1 MKITTVIP
9 ALFFTSLLFVG
20 CRHEKALTV
29 SPPTGMKEMSE
40 NVAKNQQLNA
50 NDVKSSKEIKYINT
64 TSGQV
69 EVVAARSY
77 QKPILYAKTKKQI
90 KEEKKLANA
99 LSKKSATIVSTP
111 VAKEATAATPAV
123 KEVSIAIPAETK
135 IASKSATEKDTLAM
149 RLKERLLAITSNKTA
164 TQINYNPTLIA
175 SYLRTP
181 ADLKKYN
188 VVVGSFTTLEKA
200 TSLVFSLV
208 KAGYRPMVVP
218 NENGIFRVIAST
230 YNDRDSADLDV
241 LGFDLDSIK
250 SWIWKK

>member
-1 MKITTVIP
+1 MKTTTVIL
-9 ALFFTSLLFVG
+9 ALFLSSPLLVG
-20 CRHEKALTV
+20 CRHEKALSV
-29 SPPTGMKEMSE
+29 STPTGMKEMSE

-69 EVVAARSY
+69 EVVAATSY
-77 QKPILYAKTKKQI
+77 QKPLVYAKTKKQI
-90 KEEKKLANA
+90 KEEEKLARS
-99 LSKKSATIVSTP
+99 LTKKSATILSTLP
-111 VAKEATAATPAV
+111 AKEVSPVVPAV
-123 KEVSIAIPAETK
+123 KEMAHEIPVKAVVV
-135 IASKSATEKDTLAM
+135 KDTLAM
-149 RLKERLLAITSNKTA
+149 RIKERLLAITSNKPVAQT
-164 TQINYNPTLIA
+164 NYNPTLIA

-181 ADLKKYN
+181 VDLKKFN

-200 TSLVFSLV
+200 TSLVFSMV
-208 KAGYRPMVVP
+208 KAGYKPMVVP

-250 SWIWKK
+250 AWIWKK

>member
-1 MKITTVIP
+1 MKTTTVIP

-29 SPPTGMKEMSE
+29 STPTGIKEMSE

-64 TSGQV
+64 PSGQV
-69 EVVAARSY
+69 EVVAATSY
-77 QKPILYAKTKKQI
+77 QKPIVYAKTKKQI

-99 LSKKSATIVSTP
+99 LSKKSATIVSTTP
-111 VAKEATAATPAV
+111 VAKEATPAV
-123 KEVSIAIPAETK
+123 KEVPVAIPA
-135 IASKSATEKDTLAM
+135 ASKFTTEKDTLAM

-175 SYLRTP
+175 SYLRIP
-181 ADLKKYN
+181 ADLKKFS

-200 TSLVFSLV
+200 TSLVFGLV

-230 YNDRDSADLDV
+230 YNNRDSADLDV

-250 SWIWKK
+250 SWILKK

>member
-1 MKITTVIP
+1 MKTTTVIP

-29 SPPTGMKEMSE
+29 STPTGIKEMSE

-64 TSGQV
+64 PSGQV
-69 EVVAARSY
+69 EVVAATSY
-77 QKPILYAKTKKQI
+77 QKPIVYAKTKKQI

-99 LSKKSATIVSTP
+99 LSKKSATIVSTTP
-111 VAKEATAATPAV
+111 VAKEATPAV
-123 KEVSIAIPAETK
+123 KEVPVAIPA
-135 IASKSATEKDTLAM
+135 ASKFTTEKDTLAM

-181 ADLKKYN
+181 ADLKKFS

-200 TSLVFSLV
+200 TSLVFGLV

-230 YNDRDSADLDV
+230 YNNRDSADLDV

-250 SWIWKK
+250 SWILKK

>member
-1 MKITTVIP
+1 MKTTTVIP

-29 SPPTGMKEMSE
+29 STPTGIKEMSE

-64 TSGQV
+64 PSGQV
-69 EVVAARSY
+69 EVVAATSY
-77 QKPILYAKTKKQI
+77 QKPIVYAKTKKQI

-99 LSKKSATIVSTP
+99 LSKKSATIASTP
-111 VAKEATAATPAV
+111 AAKEATPATPAV
-123 KEVSIAIPAETK
+123 KEVSIAIPA
-135 IASKSATEKDTLAM
+135 ASKFTTEKDTLAM

-181 ADLKKYN
+181 ADLKKFS

-200 TSLVFSLV
+200 TSLVFGLV

-230 YNDRDSADLDV
+230 YNNRDSADLDV

-250 SWIWKK
+250 SWILKK